1 MRKRWRTRRAL
12 ERRQED
18 DARGPLDPTDGA
30 ALAGQHATPDRAPVS
45 LARQNSEAVT
55 GVYDEGRA
63 AFGPPFFI
71 WDGGTIGSPRRVRT
85 RRAVIAWLLKMYAI

>member
-63 AFGPPFFI
+63 AFEPPFLH
-71 WDGGTIGSPRRVRT
+71 RYNLRVANRSGVML
-85 RRAVIAWLLKMYAI
+85 RVY